1 MKQIFFILIIF
12 SVIFFG
18 IFLINGIQISSA
30 ATDTI
35 ILEAGIPSGPGG
47 DGLPTGEHTA
57 KDVTPAKYI
66 SFIYMFMIGLV
77 GIASFASLVFYGIVW
92 IYSGISEK
100 KSEALEG
107 IKNTFIGILLALSAF
122 IILNTIN
129 PKLVTLENPKFVTFS
144 AEDAKKNQP
153 TQILGDR
160 IEGYYY
166 FTYRQSA
173 DSSDKVVWRYSLPY
187 TSLRACKEREGYVSP
202 DSLNVVQPCK
212 GYNINNRYFY
222 VSYNFVDSSKKKIPG
237 FGELSVCVED
247 SAIYKSSEAINNKNI
262 NPDNGFAVG
271 CYDNNN
277 VFYDS
282 KLTAEKV
289 PEASTLNW
297 CFTAVNSLTGAEF
310 PTCESSKEKCKSK
323 RVFFAEKPAVFNP
336 ITTCAQVK

>member
-1 MKQIFFILIIF
+1 MKKIFLILIIF
-12 SVIFFG
+12 SIVFFG
-18 IFLINGIQISSA
+18 VSLSSLQVSSA
-30 ATDTI
+30 DTDTI
-35 ILEAGIPSGPGG
+35 ILEAGIPSGPSG
-47 DGLPTGEHTA
+47 DGLSAGEYAA
-57 KDVTPAKYI
+57 KDITPAKYI
-66 SFIYMFMIGLV
+66 SYIYLFMIGLV
-77 GIASFASLVFYGIVW
+77 GIAGFASLVFYGIVW

-129 PKLVTLENPKFVTFS
+129 PRLVTLENPTFVTFS
-144 AEDAKKNQP
+144 PEDAKKNQP

-166 FTYRQSA
+166 FVYKQST
-173 DSSDKVVWRYSLPY
+173 DSSGKAIWRYSTPY
-187 TSLRACKEREGYVSP
+187 TSLRACKDREGY
-202 DSLNVVQPCK
+202 LNPESMEVVKPCD
-212 GYNINNRYFY
+212 GYNINNKYFY
-222 VSYNFVDSSKKKIPG
+222 VSYDFIDRSKKKIKG

-247 SAIYKSSEAINNKNI
+247 SAIYKSSEAINNKNV

-282 KLTAEKV
+282 KLEAKKV

-297 CFTAVNSLTGAEF
+297 CFTATNSITESEF
-310 PTCESSKEKCKSK
+310 ETCEISEEQCETK
-323 RVFFAEKPAVFNP
+323 RAFFAEKPAVFKS
-336 ITTCAQVK
+336 ITSCAQVK

>member
-1 MKQIFFILIIF
+1 MKKLFFIFIIF
-12 SVIFFG
+12 SIVFFG
-18 IFLINGIQISSA
+18 LSLHEIKILNA
-30 ATDTI
+30 ASDTI

-47 DGLPTGEHTA
+47 EGLSLGEQQA
-57 KDVTPAKYI
+57 SDVTPAKYI

-77 GIASFASLVFYGIVW
+77 GIAGFASLVFYGIVW

-122 IILNTIN
+122 VILNTIN
-129 PKLVTLENPKFVTFS
+129 PKLVTLKDPKFVTFS

-153 TQILGDR
+153 TQILGGR

-166 FTYRQSA
+166 FTYRQNT
-173 DSSDKVVWRYSLPY
+173 DSSDKVIWRYSLPY
-187 TSLRACKEREGYVSP
+187 TSLRACKEREGYVNP

-212 GYNINNRYFY
+212 GYNINNKYFY
-222 VSYNFVDSSKKKIPG
+222 VSYDFTDRSKKKIPG

-247 SAIYKSSEAINNKNI
+247 SAIYKSSEAINNKI
-262 NPDNGFAVG
+262 VNPDNGFAVG

-282 KLTAEKV
+282 KLIAEKV
-289 PEASTLNW
+289 PEETTLNW
-297 CFTAVNSLTGAEF
+297 CFTAVNSLTEAEF
-310 PTCESSKEKCKSK
+310 DTCASSKEKCKSK
-323 RVFFAEKPAVFNP
+323 RIFFVEKPAVFNS